1 MGSRLDTALVFGLI
15 ALGGGCASIEDSS
28 RPPDFRRI
36 SAIAGRALVG
46 RLLSANKL
54 AGKPAPRAV
63 LLQIRLNSPKITR
76 KLTSEWFANGVD
88 AHYLACLQ

>member
-1 MGSRLDTALVFGLI
+1 
-15 ALGGGCASIEDSS
+15 
-28 RPPDFRRI
+28 
-36 SAIAGRALVG
+36 VG
-46 RLLSANKL
+46 RLLPANKL